1 MRGSSRRLC
10 NTYSAA
16 ARARV
21 SVSLASLEALEP
33 VGRRLPQ
40 PCTAGLKL
48 TRMLCTRAYSDHQII
63 RSQPIQTRAGRI
75 KSTTQNPCEKHVAIF
90 RDFKIAL
97 GLLPELL

>member
-40 PCTAGLKL
+40 PCTAGAQAHSHAL
-48 TRMLCTRAYSDHQII
+48 H
-63 RSQPIQTRAGRI
+63 PGIQ
-75 KSTTQNPCEKHVAIF
+75 
-90 RDFKIAL
+90 
-97 GLLPELL
+97 